1 MKVVCAGVTVSKP
14 RAAAPRD
21 SEPPWYVSSR
31 WTLCIIFL
39 TIYFVFNSSPRFYYH
54 DPLCVSGDVS
64 SSFFFFLFFLY
75 YCCRLFHS
83 RKWVN
88 SLKALEVLLFGDTT
102 GGNESSG
109 NRISK
114 RISVLSCYVLV
125 LIFPFHVRVTSSTRR
140 RLERKE
146 RTRPSCVPCRWETA
160 VC

>member
-39 TIYFVFNSSPRFYYH
+39 TIYFVFNSSPRVYYH

-64 SSFFFFLFFLY
+64 SSFFFLSFFFYIIVAGCFILENGLIRWKPLKFFCLGTQLGGTSLPETEY
-75 YCCRLFHS
+75 RRGS
-83 RKWVN
+83 R
-88 SLKALEVLLFGDTT
+88 
-102 GGNESSG
+102 
-109 NRISK
+109 
-114 RISVLSCYVLV
+114 SCYVLV